1 MANELIK
8 KYVGKKCIVTT
19 GSFGSSVTGQISA
32 VEDNWIEINTKKGPQ
47 LVNADYITNITEIP
61 VK

>member
-8 KYVGKKCIVTT
+8 KYIGKNCIVATT
-19 GSFGSSVTGQISA
+19 SFSCPVNGQILA

-47 LVNADYITNITEIP
+47 LVNADFVTNITEIP

>member
-8 KYVGKKCIVTT
+8 KYVGKQCVVTT
-19 GSFGSSVTGQISA
+19 GSFGSSATGQILA
-32 VEDNWIEINTKKGPQ
+32 IEDNWIEINTKKGPQ
-47 LVNADYITNITEIP
+47 LINTDFVTNITEIP